1 MNIDEALP
9 TFIAEAAELL
19 REMELGLLACADE
32 KESPSPD
39 SVNSLFRCAHTIKGS
54 SGLFG
59 LDAIVAFVHNVE
71 AVLDR
76 VRLGEIAL
84 DARLVGVLLKCKDH
98 IEALVAC
105 AAEGQ
110 PVPEPALKANG
121 DELLKSLRAVT
132 GSSTDRTDQS
142 DKATRPQEQI
152 QTATGTWHISLRF
165 GPDVLTSGM
174 DPMGFLSYLITF
186 GSICGLVVIDD
197 DLPPVEEL
205 DPEKCYLG
213 FEFAFSTSAPR
224 ERIEGAFEFVR
235 EDCTLKMVPPKSP
248 PVAYF
253 DTLRTAGLDDARIA
267 QILRQC
273 GSLTS
278 ADIEQAL
285 QPAESAYAGGDV
297 TLSPI
302 ASALS
307 NDNGTPQIAVSAR
320 HGASVSEHSEPRA
333 TSQPTQAVSRD
344 NRTIRVDANKL
355 DNLITHIGEL
365 ITAAATANL
374 VARRSGNSE
383 LEECTSN
390 VAALI
395 EQVREGSLQLRMVK
409 IGATFNRFQRVV
421 HDMSRELGKEIELVV
436 SGEDTELDKTVVER
450 ITDPLT
456 HLVRN
461 AIDHGIEPA
470 DLRTARGKAPGG
482 TIKLNAY
489 HESGTIVIEVS
500 DDGGGLKRERI
511 LAKAVERGL
520 IAPGHVPSDT
530 DVLNLVFEPGFST
543 AEKVTNLSG
552 RGVGMDV
559 VKRNIIALRGDVSIK
574 STEGAGTTIT
584 VRLPLTLA
592 IINGFQVAVGKSIFV
607 LPLET
612 IEECVEY
619 SAAPGHDFT
628 SLRGEVLPF
637 VQLHTLFG
645 TSAATTRRQS
655 IVVVR
660 HAGHRAG
667 IVVDAL
673 LGEFQTVIKPL
684 GKIFKNVECVSGSS
698 ILGTGDVALILDVPA
713 LVERAIQGARA
724 SSGHEAPSPRQA
736 IA

>member
-1 MNIDEALP
+1 MNIDAALP

-19 REMELGLLACADE
+19 REMELGLLACADD
-32 KESPSPD
+32 KESPSSE
-39 SVNSLFRCAHTIKGS
+39 SVNCLFRCAHTIKGS

-59 LDAIVAFVHNVE
+59 LDAIVGFVHNVE
-71 AVLDR
+71 AILDR

-84 DARLVGVLLKCKDH
+84 DEQLISVLLKCKDH

-110 PVPEPALKANG
+110 PVPEPALMASG
-121 DELLKSLRAVT
+121 DELLKMLRVVT
-132 GSSTDRTDQS
+132 RSSTNQS
-142 DKATRPQEQI
+142 DQTTRPVEHI
-152 QTATGTWHISLRF
+152 PTATGTWHICLRF
-165 GPDVLTSGM
+165 GTDVLTSGM
-174 DPMGFLSYLITF
+174 DPMGFFRYLNTF
-186 GSICGLVVIDD
+186 GSISGLVVIDD

-224 ERIEGAFEFVR
+224 ERIEGAFDFVR
-235 EDCTLKMVPPKSP
+235 EDCTLKMVSPESP
-248 PVAYF
+248 PIAYF
-253 DTLRTAGLDDARIA
+253 DALRTAGLDDARIA
-267 QILRQC
+267 HILQEC

-278 ADIEQAL
+278 ADIEQVLHPVESVSVSDEAAP
-285 QPAESAYAGGDV
+285 QVAEPAPCD
-297 TLSPI
+297 P
-302 ASALS
+302 
-307 NDNGTPQIAVSAR
+307 
-320 HGASVSEHSEPRA
+320 SVSEQSVPRA
-333 TSQPTQAVSRD
+333 TPQHTQVASPD

-355 DNLITHIGEL
+355 DHLITRIGEL

-374 VARRSGNSE
+374 LARRSGNSE

-409 IGATFNRFQRVV
+409 IGATFTRFKRVV
-421 HDMSRELGKEIELVV
+421 HDMSRELGKEIELTV

-470 DLRTARGKAPGG
+470 DVRTARGKAPGG

-511 LAKAVERGL
+511 LAKALERGL
-520 IAPGHVPSDT
+520 VAPGHVPSDT

-574 STEGAGTTIT
+574 SIEGAGTTIT

-667 IVVDAL
+667 LVVDAL

-684 GKIFKNVECVSGSS
+684 GKIFKNVDCVSGSS

-713 LVERAIQGARA
+713 LVARAIQRARA
-724 SSGHEAPSPRQA
+724 SSGHEATNILQA